1 MFHWQLQSIVVFG
14 LLVESWSYTALGSSP
29 PERCDSRLYE
39 CPSHYQCI
47 VTDREA
53 SGSRYIG
60 TCVCDNFY
68 GFEGADCRGRSAA
81 WYLLFSLCSVVVL
94 FVLYALYAHVKLM
107 RELQTSGRLKANV
120 IGRTL
125 LFNGLSLLP
134 VIAINGG
141 MLMVLLEVDRSMIFH
156 QYARALLIA
165 LLFVLFIVSWL
176 SVSIYW
182 LETAERMTIKNSHH
196 VPIAVLN
203 SHMHNTV
210 NSRVSARYRMYRAI
224 LYGASLTSGA
234 SVVIF
239 MFVLS
244 TFFVLLCGVI
254 FSLAVGFTYYI
265 AGGRIAKLL
274 DVTSSGMGGRQ
285 EDLARY
291 IR

>member
-1 MFHWQLQSIVVFG
+1 MLQWQFRGIVVSG
-14 LLVESWSYTALGSSP
+14 LLVEALSYTPLGSLPTES
-29 PERCDSRLYE
+29 CDARTYE

-47 VTDREA
+47 VTDPEA
-53 SGSRYIG
+53 SASPNIG
-60 TCVCDNFY
+60 TCFCDNFY

-94 FVLYALYAHVKLM
+94 FVLYALYAHFKLM

-134 VIAINGG
+134 VMGINGG
-141 MLMVLLEVDRSMIFH
+141 MLMVLLEVDRNMYFH
-156 QYARALLIA
+156 EHVRAMLIA
-165 LLFVLFIVSWL
+165 LLFVLFIVAWL

-182 LETAERMTIKNSHH
+182 LETADRMTIKNSHH
-196 VPIAVLN
+196 VPNAGLN
-203 SHMHNTV
+203 SHTHNAV
-210 NSRVSARYRMYRAI
+210 SARVSARYRMYRAI
-224 LYGASLTSGA
+224 LYGASLTAGA
-234 SVVIF
+234 SVVVF
-239 MFVLS
+239 RLMLS
-244 TFFVLLCGVI
+244 TFFVLLCGVV
-254 FSLAVGFTYYI
+254 FSLAVGLTYYI

-274 DVTSSGMGGRQ
+274 DVTSSGMGGWQ